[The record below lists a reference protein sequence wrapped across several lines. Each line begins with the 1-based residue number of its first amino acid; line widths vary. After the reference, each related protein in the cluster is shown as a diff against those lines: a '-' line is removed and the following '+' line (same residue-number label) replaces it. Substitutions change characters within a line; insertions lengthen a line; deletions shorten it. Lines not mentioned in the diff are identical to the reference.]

1 MKVRKYNY
9 ELVIQMDYGQGFE
22 DMEVFETASNFAL
35 NREQRAEYKNC
46 RDNYKF
52 MSPSVPFRTIRR
64 RTKNDV

>member
-22 DMEVFETASNFAL
+22 DIEVFETASNFAL
-35 NREQRAEYKNC
+35 NREQKDEYRSR

-64 RTKNDV
+64 RAKNDV